1 MNTLDP
7 QHSHPALFTAQRVRR
22 LSILLVLV
30 TLIVAGLA
38 CGKSSPTPTA
48 EKTRPPEPTNTR
60 KIEATATSSK
70 PIDTPTAVP
79 TPTEIVGLKT
89 IVDDGSPL
97 APQILSQQPANGQEI
112 PLDGAIEI
120 IFDQPMDQNST
131 SAALQVVNPEGKSLS
146 GEVTWPSA
154 TTLRFKPAQKLAA
167 GSVYMA
173 RLNTKAASAKGVALR
188 DDITFEF
195 NAVGEL
201 QISQVFPADLSKDVE
216 GKSAITVIF
225 NRPVVPLVIAEEQA
239 NLPSP
244 IVIDPAVEGNGEWIN
259 TSVYLFR
266 PAKTLK
272 GSTTYHV
279 AVLAGLAD
287 AAGLSTLA
295 ADYTWQF
302 STVAPS
308 IENFWLNGDNYWG
321 YNPADYYANV
331 PLEQGFSIKFRQ
343 EMDRASVEAALW
355 IQSESQEAVPLS
367 FVWNDAST
375 QVVFTPTQLLALGSN
390 YLMHLGQEALSSDGG
405 TLQEGLDWHFYTVL
419 PPAIQYTSPGNGS
432 TQETFDGL
440 LQIFFASPME
450 FKTLKD
456 KVVISPEPKD
466 KVDWYYSED
475 DYYAVWSIYA
485 YCLEPSTRY
494 TVRIPPG
501 MADKYGNQI
510 TDEYV
515 FSFKTGPRYPWAN
528 LQMPYGPALYRVGGP
543 QSFYANYGN
552 ARNLTFG
559 VYHLTSEKF
568 VAFQNY
574 TEPQEQYLPP
584 RQDLVWSVTESG
596 QGALNLSVLKE
607 FTPTMQSGSP
617 LEPGFYFLTLD
628 TPSVDHKTPFVD
640 TRRLI
645 VTTANLT
652 IKYTQS
658 EVLVWL
664 TDLTSGKPLGGISI
678 TIYDGNFKPIAQGV
692 TDEHGLLYA
701 PNITTNTSYY
711 YSLYAMTDE
720 GQSTFAFAASDWGS
734 GVTPYDFGV
743 WEEYYSYTNQPK
755 AYVYTERPLYRPDQP
770 VYFKGIVRIDDDLA
784 YSIPIENQVKVT
796 IQSYEETV
804 YESTMPLSSLGTFN
818 GEFLLD
824 KEAALGYYTINVTF
838 PGKDEV
844 IGSVGFSV
852 AEYHTPEFLVEVTSE
867 QKDVVGGENFTA
879 TVSAEYYSGGGLVNA
894 DVYWTLAATSFYFA
908 PPEGKYSN
916 YSFNEYERDLYYFMD
931 NSGSYNEIVAEG
943 NATTDEFGKIVL
955 TLPTDLSKYKTGAT
969 FTLEVSVTDLSGN
982 TVSGRTSVV
991 GHRSTVYPGLKPDV
1005 YVGTEGKPLTV
1016 LSVALDWEGNPIP
1029 GQAMSVEI
1037 VERRWHSVQ
1046 EEDENGNLRWTS
1058 SVEEIPVTRF
1068 DNVVMGSEGNG
1079 SVSFIPPNGG
1089 VFMARAIALDSGGRE
1104 GRATVYMWVAG
1115 KDYIPW
1121 RQENNRTF
1129 ELVLDREQY
1138 NPGEEAQILIAS
1150 PFQGEVYALVTI
1162 ERGHIRQREVL
1173 QLTSN
1178 STVYNLPI
1186 TADMAPGVYVSVLI
1200 VKGVDDTNPRPDF
1213 RMSIAKL
1220 KVSTKEQQVQVS
1232 VVPDREQA
1240 GPGEA
1245 VNYTIH
1251 TTDVNGQPVDA
1262 EVSLGLSDLAVL
1274 SLMAS
1279 NSAPIQ
1285 DFFYSERGLSV
1296 WTSVPIVNS
1305 IEYYNAELAAR
1316 QEAKNANEGRGGGS
1330 GGGKGGDEF
1339 GVMQIREKFLDT
1351 AYWNAS
1357 VETVGGEATVSI
1369 TLPDNLTTWRMDAR
1383 AVTGDTRVGQTTTD
1397 IISTRPLLVR
1407 PQTPRFFVVG
1417 DEAQLGAAVHNNT
1430 DQPLSVQVT
1439 LQAVG
1444 VNLQSDATQVVDI
1457 PAHRQAYVTWNVS
1470 VRIDVTRVDLV
1481 FSAVGGDYADASRP
1495 PLGTLDNQGIPV
1507 YSYEAPETVGTSGQ
1521 MLEGGTQIEAINL
1534 PSAFTVSAGTLTIEV
1549 APSLA
1554 AGMTEGLSYLEHYP
1568 YECIEQTISRFLPN
1582 VLTIRALRTAGISD
1596 PELEAKIQ
1604 EQLDVALQRL
1614 YNWQNADGGWGWW
1627 GNQESEPLTSS
1638 YVVLGL
1644 ALTRD
1649 AGYGINDDVLSRGL
1663 GYIRSQLRST
1673 KSFTQPYLLNRQAF
1687 LLYVL
1692 ARAGE
1697 PDVSSTVKLYDFRQD
1712 MAIYTRAML
1721 AHTLYIIDAKDTR
1734 IQTLLSDFNTAAIL
1748 SATGT
1753 HWEEA
1758 AVDYWN
1764 WNTDT
1769 RTTAIVLSALSY
1781 IDPTNPLNANAV
1793 RWLMSSRTGG
1803 HWRGTQET
1811 AWTLMA
1817 LTNWMEVSGE
1827 LQANYQYAVALNGE
1841 RIGGGVANAETL
1853 RETLT
1858 LQVDVSQLLQGEAN
1872 RLAFARDEGAG
1883 NLYYTAHLKVNL
1895 PVEQTQALDRGIVV
1909 SRTYYYPDDPNTP
1922 VTQVKQ
1928 GDLVLVRVTIVAP
1941 NALHYVM
1948 VDDPLPAGMEAVD
1961 QSLNT
1966 SPQNITPMTY
1976 SWEDMYYK
1984 GWGWWWFDH
1993 VELRDERVTLSAD
2006 YLPAGTY
2013 LYTYLARASTPG
2025 TFRVIPTTAQE
2036 FYFPEVYGR
2045 GDGSLFIVNP

>member
-1 MNTLDP
+1 MNTP
-7 QHSHPALFTAQRVRR
+7 THQQNHEAPVSGRR
-22 LSILLVLV
+22 IRLLSILLVVV
-30 TLIVAGLA
+30 TLIVASVA
-38 CGKSSPTPTA
+38 CGKSKSTPTA
-48 EKTRPPEPTNTR
+48 EQPTPPEPTNTR
-60 KIEATATSSK
+60 RIEATPTK
-70 PIDTPTAVP
+70 PQPTETLTPLP
-79 TPTEIVGLKT
+79 TPTEIVGLKS

-97 APQILSQQPANGQEI
+97 APQIIDQQPANGQEVS
-112 PLDGAIEI
+112 LNGAIEI
-120 IFDQPMDQNST
+120 TFDQPMDQAST
-131 SAALQVVNPEGKSLS
+131 GAALQVVNQEGKSLS

-154 TTLRFKPAQKLAA
+154 TTMRFKPAQQLAA
-167 GSVYMA
+167 GTVYMA
-173 RLNTKAASAKGVALR
+173 RLNTKAASAGGVALR
-188 DDITFEF
+188 DDLTFEF
-195 NAVGEL
+195 NAMGDL
-201 QISQVFPADLSKDVE
+201 QVSQVFPVDQSVDVE

-239 NLPSP
+239 SLPSP
-244 IVIDPAVEGNGEWIN
+244 ITIDPPVDGNGEWIN

-272 GSTTYHV
+272 GSTLYHV
-279 AVLAGLAD
+279 TVLAGLAD

-308 IENFWLNGDNYWG
+308 IEAFWLNRDTYWG
-321 YNPADYYANV
+321 YNPNDGYANV
-331 PLEQGFSIKFRQ
+331 PLEQGFAAKFRQ
-343 EMDRASVEAALW
+343 EMDRASVESALE
-355 IQSESQEAVPLS
+355 IQSESKENVPLY
-367 FVWNDAST
+367 FVWNETST
-375 QVVFTPTQLLALGSN
+375 QVVFTPTQRLALGTN
-390 YLMHLGQEALSSDGG
+390 YVLHLGQEALSSDGG
-405 TLQEGLDWHFYTVL
+405 TLQEGLNWHFTTVL
-419 PPAIQYTSPGNGS
+419 PPAISYTSPNNGAKQ
-432 TQETFDGL
+432 TTFDSL
-440 LQIFFASPME
+440 LQIYFASPMD

-466 KVDWYYSED
+466 KVEWYYAD
-475 DYYAVWSIYA
+475 DFYMGGWSIYA

-494 TVRIPPG
+494 EVRVLPG

-510 TDEYV
+510 TEEK
-515 FSFKTGPRYPWAN
+515 FSFVTGPRSPWAY
-528 LQMPYGPALYRVGGP
+528 LQMPYGPALYRVGGS
-543 QSFYANYGN
+543 QRFYANYGN
-552 ARNLTFG
+552 VQNLAFG
-559 VYHLTSEKF
+559 VYSLTPEQF

-574 TEPQEQYLPP
+574 TQPQEQYVPT
-584 RQDLVWSVTESG
+584 RQDLVWSLNVTG
-596 QGALNLSVLKE
+596 QGGLNESVLKG
-607 FTPTMQSGSP
+607 FTPTMPDGSP

-652 IKYTQS
+652 IKYTES

-664 TDLTSGKPLGGISI
+664 TDLTTGKPVSGISI
-678 TIYDGNFKPIAQGV
+678 TIYGGDFTHIAQGV
-692 TDEHGLLYA
+692 TDENGLLYLPDILRA
-701 PNITTNTSYY
+701 TSSY
-711 YSLYAMTDE
+711 YSLYAMTDQ
-720 GQSTFAFAASDWGS
+720 GQAAFGFAASDWGS

-770 VYFKGIVRIDDDLA
+770 VYFKGIVRIDDDLT

-796 IQSYEETV
+796 IQSFDETV
-804 YESTMPLSSLGTFN
+804 YEGTLPLSSLGTFN

-824 KEAALGYYTINVTF
+824 KEAALGYYTINVSF
-838 PGKDEV
+838 SGKEDV

-852 AEYHTPEFLVEVTSE
+852 AEYHKPEFLVDVTSDR
-867 QKDVVGGENFTA
+867 KDVAGGESFNA
-879 TVSAEYYSGGGLVNA
+879 TISAEYYSGGGLVNA
-894 DVYWTLAATSFYFA
+894 NVYWTLAAIPFNFT

-916 YSFNEYERDLYYFMD
+916 YSFNEYEQDLYYFMD
-931 NSGSYNEIVAEG
+931 NSGGYNELIAEG
-943 NATTDEFGKIVL
+943 NATTDENGQVVL
-955 TLPTDLSKYKTGAT
+955 SLPTDLSKFKAGAT
-969 FTLEVSVTDLSGN
+969 FSLEVSVTDLSGN

-991 GHRSTVYPGLKPDV
+991 GHRSMVYPGLKPDV

-1016 LSVALDWEGNPIP
+1016 LLVALDWSGNPLP

-1068 DNVVMGSEGNG
+1068 DNVVMDGEGND
-1079 SVSFIPPNGG
+1079 SVSFTPPNGG
-1089 VFMARAIALDSGGRE
+1089 VFMARAVALDTGGRE
-1104 GRATVYMWVAG
+1104 GHATAFVWVAG

-1129 ELVLDREQY
+1129 ELVLDKEQY
-1138 NPGEEAQILIAS
+1138 DPGDTAQVLIAS
-1150 PFQGEVYALVTI
+1150 PFQGNVYALVTI
-1162 ERGHIRQREVL
+1162 ERGHIRQNEVI
-1173 QLTSN
+1173 QLTNN

-1186 TADMAPGVYVSVLI
+1186 SADMAPGVYVSVLI

-1213 RMSIAKL
+1213 RMSIARL

-1232 VVPDREQA
+1232 VVPDRDQV
-1240 GPGEA
+1240 GPGET
-1245 VNYTIH
+1245 VNYTIR
-1251 TTDVNGQPVDA
+1251 TTDINGQPVDA

-1274 SLMAS
+1274 SLMDS

-1316 QEAKNANEGRGGGS
+1316 QEARSAEGAGMGS
-1330 GGGKGGDEF
+1330 GGGKGEGDF
-1339 GVMQIREKFLDT
+1339 GVMQIRERFLDT

-1357 VETVGGEATVSI
+1357 VETGTGGEATVSV

-1383 AVTGDTRVGQTTTD
+1383 AVTGDTRVGQTTND
-1397 IISTRPLLVR
+1397 IIATKPLLVR
-1407 PQTPRFFVVG
+1407 PQTPRFFIVG
-1417 DEAQLGAAVHNNT
+1417 DEVQLGAAVHNNT
-1430 DQPLSVQVT
+1430 DQDLSVQVT

-1444 VNLQSDATQVVDI
+1444 LNLQSDGTQVVDI
-1457 PAHRQAYVTWNVS
+1457 PAHRQAYITWNVS
-1470 VRIDVTRVDLV
+1470 VRMDATRVDLV
-1481 FSAVGGDYADASRP
+1481 FSAMGGDYSDASRP

-1507 YSYEAPETVGTSGQ
+1507 YNYEAPETVGTSGQ
-1521 MLEGGTQIEAINL
+1521 MLSAGTLIEAISL
-1534 PSAFTVSAGTLTIEV
+1534 PSAFTVSAGTLTIQV

-1554 AGMTEGLSYLEHYP
+1554 AGMTDGLNYLEHFP

-1582 VLTIRALRTAGISD
+1582 VLTVRALKTAGLSD
-1596 PELEAKIQ
+1596 PDLEVKLK
-1604 EQLDVALQRL
+1604 EQIDVALQRL

-1627 GNQESEPLTSS
+1627 GSQESDSLTSA
-1638 YVVLGL
+1638 YVVMGL
-1644 ALTRD
+1644 ALTRE
-1649 AGYGINDDVLSRGL
+1649 AGYNINDDVLSRGL
-1663 GYIRSQLRST
+1663 GYVRSQLRSV
-1673 KSFTQPYLLNRQAF
+1673 KSFTEPYQLNRQAF

-1697 PDVSSTVKLYDFRQD
+1697 PEVSYTVKLYDLRQD

-1721 AHTLYIIDAKDTR
+1721 AHTLYIIDAGDSR
-1734 IQTLLSDFNTAAIL
+1734 IQTLLSDINNAAIL
-1748 SATGT
+1748 SATGN
-1753 HWEEA
+1753 HWEEGT
-1758 AVDYWN
+1758 VDYWN

-1781 IDPTNPLNANAV
+1781 IDPKNPLNANAV

-1803 HWRGTQET
+1803 HWNGTQET

-1817 LTNWMEVSGE
+1817 LTSWMEASGE

-1853 RETLT
+1853 RETLK
-1858 LQVDVSQLLQGEAN
+1858 LQVDVSQLLQGQAN
-1872 RLAFARDEGAG
+1872 RLAFARDEGSG
-1883 NLYYTAHLKVNL
+1883 SLYYTAHLNVTL
-1895 PVEQTQALDRGIVV
+1895 PVEQTRALDRGIIV

-1922 VTQVKQ
+1922 VTEVKQ

-1941 NALHYVM
+1941 HALHFVM

-1966 SPQNITPMTY
+1966 SPQNITPTTY
-1976 SWEDMYYK
+1976 SWEEMYYK

-2045 GDGSLFIVNP
+2045 GDGSLFVVNP